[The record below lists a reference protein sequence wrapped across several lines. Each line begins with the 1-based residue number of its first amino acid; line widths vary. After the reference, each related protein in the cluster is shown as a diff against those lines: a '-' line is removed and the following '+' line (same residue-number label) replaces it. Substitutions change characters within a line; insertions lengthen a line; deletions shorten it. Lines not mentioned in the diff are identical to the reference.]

1 MAKHPPCP
9 PLHRPNR
16 AARPAASA
24 PACYRNRAAVT
35 NGVIAG
41 AAGYIPRQ
49 LSRKTGSHLP
59 QTTPRLLPGGGSA
72 ASHRPAPR
80 RPHRWRK
87 RHRGNAWRHCTT
99 AALNS
104 VGKRRRAYF
113 QEGSPPVHPPS
124 TPPPRPSLR
133 PPPTGGG
140 NATGKLRNGRKKG
153 PHRPF
158 RPQKCRQKPPC
169 TLPGGA
175 ASLPWVFGP
184 PPAAPQMAGTA
195 GGEMLGGM
203 AQRLQGGKTM
213 NRFFFASICIGL
225 LLLVLL
231 AVYRLCERRP
241 SVSRWNVLFDVL
253 GTQLVG
259 VSIALLLYALLHPES
274 AGLGLFSFGFS
285 PSPRSP
291 LHGVAAAWRPGPL
304 EFITWAWLAGAVPC
318 ILLVHRRRRARA
330 VARAARE
337 PSRKRAYTGGAGA
350 RQPRDG
356 MGRARHCSH
365 GGIPAGRGAG
375 HAQPAGAS
383 QRGRRPVHAAA
394 RP

>member
-87 RHRGNAWRHCTT
+87 RHRGNAWRHRTT
-99 AALNS
+99 AAPNS

-113 QEGSPPVHPPS
+113 QEGSPPAHPPS

-133 PPPTGGG
+133 PPPHRWRECHGEAAQRLQESPSSVL
-140 NATGKLRNGRKKG
+140 NSAGKKARACFQEGLPPAPPPHRWSGTPREAAQRPQEG
-153 PHRPF
+153 THRPF

-169 TLPGGA
+169 TLPGRA
-175 ASLPWVFGP
+175 ASLPWAFGP

-195 GGEMLGGM
+195 GG
-203 AQRLQGGKTM
+203 R
-213 NRFFFASICIGL
+213 N
-225 LLLVLL
+225 
-231 AVYRLCERRP
+231 
-241 SVSRWNVLFDVL
+241 
-253 GTQLVG
+253 
-259 VSIALLLYALLHPES
+259 
-274 AGLGLFSFGFS
+274 
-285 PSPRSP
+285 
-291 LHGVAAAWRPGPL
+291 AWRHGTTTARRENHEQIFLRLHLYRPAPPRAFGRLPPVRSAAKRQPL
-304 EFITWAWLAGAVPC
+304 ECAV
-318 ILLVHRRRRARA
+318 
-330 VARAARE
+330 
-337 PSRKRAYTGGAGA
+337 
-350 RQPRDG
+350 
-356 MGRARHCSH
+356 
-365 GGIPAGRGAG
+365 
-375 HAQPAGAS
+375 
-383 QRGRRPVHAAA
+383 
-394 RP
+394 

>member
-1 MAKHPPCP
+1 MLSGGIASRPAAPQVAGTPRGSCATAAGRDPTAPSALKNAGKNRRARFREGLPPCP
-9 PLHRPNR
+9 GPLAHRP
-16 AARPAASA
+16 P
-24 PACYRNRAAVT
+24 
-35 NGVIAG
+35 
-41 AAGYIPRQ
+41 
-49 LSRKTGSHLP
+49 
-59 QTTPRLLPGGGSA
+59 
-72 ASHRPAPR
+72 
-80 RPHRWRK
+80 PHRWR
-87 RHRGNAWRHCTT
+87 
-99 AALNS
+99 
-104 VGKRRRAYF
+104 
-113 QEGSPPVHPPS
+113 E
-124 TPPPRPSLR
+124 
-133 PPPTGGG
+133 
-140 NATGKLRNGRKKG
+140 
-153 PHRPF
+153 
-158 RPQKCRQKPPC
+158 RQ
-169 TLPGGA
+169 
-175 ASLPWVFGP
+175 
-184 PPAAPQMAGTA
+184 

-241 SVSRWNVLFDVL
+241 SVSRWNALFDVL
-253 GTQLVG
+253 ATQLVG

-330 VARAARE
+330 VALAARE